1 MQRRINQETT
11 SSRIGT
17 KNPQKEKQSATVTS
31 CVSFKRKENKAIPF
45 SEIRKVLRKKKEQQA
60 AANSENTELPEAKRE
75 ESEAV
80 ENTSVD
86 PVGNG
91 MSSSSSG
98 ASPQNCSTET
108 NKKRRTFIV
117 LQKNTRSLCSSERLD
132 EMFKELQDTNWDAV
146 LISET
151 WRQNKE
157 MWETHQGH
165 IMVESGKFSNKHG
178 VAVLL
183 NKRWRKGINWIQ
195 CACERVV
202 AMSITVN
209 KNPIVLMSVYL
220 PHSGYADYHVEK
232 TYKAIIDITK
242 GDQCAKIIGGDFNAE
257 LGPGEGVELSAVGH
271 YTLNKVNARGEW
283 MTQWLLE
290 NNLIA
295 VNTMYE
301 KISEKRVTYCSPKK
315 ETKQL
320 DYILVDKKH
329 VAWSRDAEATDI
341 LHMGSDHR
349 CVMAKFEITAKVKRG
364 KTRHQMAPVDKNRN
378 EIKEDGK
385 QREYL
390 EIEQEVRDSEIKK
403 KNTES
408 ETGEATNAKAEAKKE
423 RRATEAEG
431 KKAGEASAAGTRSG
445 KKRAE
450 ATDGGAAIERM
461 YEAAD
466 ASAAHAAAA
475 LGDCIETWHAE
486 AANRSEAHEAE
497 DANDEDK
504 KIRALVQ
511 KRKNVAKT
519 EKEKIREI
527 SREIKKRIRENKRK
541 KRQEKIMKILEQ
553 VKGTRN
559 IHSIKSV
566 KKRILIPKIKNK
578 VGEDVK
584 TRQGIADAF
593 AKFYEELYKGE
604 EEQEENE
611 HECIEHEEVESSQKG
626 KIAEFAK
633 EEIEAAIHRLKKGKA
648 RDSSGVRAEQLKICS
663 DETKEKI
670 RHIFNDI
677 AQQEDFI
684 PKSWRKIRIQVIH
697 KKGSRDDP
705 GNYRPICGLPILYKL
720 FATVLYARL
729 APGLHRVQPPD
740 QAGFRPNHRCEDHL
754 TVYRVLEQ
762 RCREWG
768 VPLYLSTI
776 DFTKAFDSIKHL
788 SIWKSLRHYG
798 VKPAYVRL
806 LQRLYSQQEGS
817 VLTDKESVGFP
828 IKKGTKQ
835 GDPLSSLLFNTV
847 LQYSLEENLK
857 SWQENKK
864 GIRLSDATEDCLTN
878 LRFADDVLLFST
890 SLRKLRDMLCDF
902 KASTEK
908 VGLGIHPDKTKIL
921 SNQDKLKEKELTVDN
936 IQIEILKKSESA
948 RYLGQKITFQDQETE
963 EIKNRLKAAWAAF
976 HKYRQELTSRDYRL
990 CHRLRLFNMVI
1001 TPTLTYASGTWTLT
1015 KKHEQ
1020 MIRKAQRKM
1029 LRLIIQTKR
1038 RYKKKVKTSN
1048 NKKEEV
1054 PEEKKNE
1061 NSEDISDKDT
1071 EDDMQE
1077 DSIKDQDSDVSFQE
1091 EADEEIDETENEEDW
1106 VSFIKRST
1114 EEAEQHMEKHKLPC
1128 WIEVHWRTK
1137 WRMARRIVTLNKR
1150 RWNKRVFDWQP
1161 GLDPTLH
1168 PKRSVGRPKRRWEDD
1183 LNEFTGTE
1191 EGKDKAQYELKN
1203 NNSWMNEIEDYKE
1216 WKKDEENFSKC
1227 SRMTSGAEE

>member
-86 PVGNG
+86 PVGYG

-117 LQKNTRSLCSSERLD
+117 LQKNTRSLCSSERID

-364 KTRHQMAPVDKNRN
+364 KTRHQMAPVDKYRN
-378 EIKEDGK
+378 EIKEEGK

-408 ETGEATNAKAEAKKE
+408 ETGEATNANAEAKKE

-461 YEAAD
+461 SEAAD

-611 HECIEHEEVESSQKG
+611 HECIEHEEVDSSQKG

-754 TVYRVLEQ
+754 TVYRILEQ

-1128 WIEVHWRTK
+1128 WIEVHRRTK

-1227 SRMTSGAEE
+1227 SRMISGAEE